1 MEYREFLRGTLPLLG
16 LRWRRFRT
24 KTIRRRIVGRLQDLG
39 LSSLPEYRAYLLA
52 HPAEQRLLGDR
63 LTVTISRFWRN
74 RFLFEALEK
83 TWLPMLLPCLR
94 PGQPFRVWST
104 GCASGEEPYSFLIL
118 WEHAFAGS
126 GHKLLLVASDAD
138 GRCLRRAREGRYPP
152 SSLRELPL
160 DLRRRH
166 FVNDRGDFLISPAFP
181 DRILWMEHNLL
192 WDPPVPGN
200 HLILCRNLAYTYF
213 TDPVQQ
219 EISRR
224 FHQAL
229 LPGGFL
235 VIGRKDRLPPGAEH
249 LFRRAE
255 HPVYERLKIEAGAS
269 PGGLFGKSA

>member
-24 KTIRRRIVGRLQDLG
+24 RSMRRRIVGRLQNLG
-39 LSSLPEYRAYLLA
+39 LSSLPEYRAYVLA
-52 HPAEQRLLGDR
+52 HAEEQRFLGDQ

-74 RFLFEALEK
+74 RFVFEALER
-83 TWLPMLLPCLR
+83 TWLPVLLARLR
-94 PGQPFRVWST
+94 FGEPFRVWSA

-118 WEHAFAGS
+118 WENGFAGS
-126 GHKLLLVASDAD
+126 GPKLLLVASDAD
-138 GRCLRRAREGRYPP
+138 NRCLHRAREGRYPP

-160 DLRRRH
+160 ELRRRY
-166 FVNDRGDFLISPAFP
+166 FVNEGGNFVISPAFF

-213 TDPVQQ
+213 TEPVQQ
-219 EISRR
+219 EITRR

-229 LPGGFL
+229 LPGGLL
-235 VIGRKDRLPPGAEH
+235 VMGRKDQLPPGTER

-255 HPVYERLKIEAGAS
+255 HPVYERLGVEGDAQND
-269 PGGLFGKSA
+269 PYRRVNR